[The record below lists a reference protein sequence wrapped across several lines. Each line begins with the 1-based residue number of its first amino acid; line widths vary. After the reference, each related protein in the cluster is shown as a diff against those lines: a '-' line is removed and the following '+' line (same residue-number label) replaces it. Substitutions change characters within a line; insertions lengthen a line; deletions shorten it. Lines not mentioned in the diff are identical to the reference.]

1 MAGLTTTELAKE
13 LGVTKGRVSQ
23 YVSEGKLE
31 GCYQGDGRARR
42 FDLVKAAEALGRR
55 LDKGQMMGNGA
66 ATRRSLRGIEAGEAP
81 PEALPEAPPEA
92 PARKPGGDVLPARD
106 PDRYELA
113 RTQKVEEEARRL
125 RRQNVLDE
133 GTMVLAEE
141 AARQAKRQLA
151 QEIAQVE
158 TMLRDAARRVAD
170 VMGVDYREVRSI
182 LIDQWRAHR
191 GERSE
196 ALTGVAAAAGAS
208 DEEREADF

>member
-1 MAGLTTTELAKE
+1 MPGLTTTELAKE

-23 YVSEGKLE
+23 YVSEGKLD

-66 ATRRSLRGIEAGEAP
+66 ATRRSLREIETGDDNDAP
-81 PEALPEAPPEA
+81 QNRQPS
-92 PARKPGGDVLPARD
+92 GDLLSPLD
-106 PDRYELA
+106 PSRYELA
-113 RTQKVEEEARRL
+113 KTQKVEEEARRL
-125 RRQNVLDE
+125 RRQNKLDE
-133 GTMVLAEE
+133 GTLVLAEE
-141 AARQAKRQLA
+141 AARQVKRQLA

-191 GERSE
+191 GDRSE
-196 ALTGVAAAAGAS
+196 ALKVAVEEAGAT

>member
-1 MAGLTTTELAKE
+1 MPGLTTTELAKE

-23 YVSEGKLE
+23 YVSEGKLD

-66 ATRRSLRGIEAGEAP
+66 ATRRSLREIEAGEDT
-81 PEALPEAPPEA
+81 PEAPNRQPS
-92 PARKPGGDVLPARD
+92 GDVLPPRD
-106 PDRYELA
+106 PDRYALA
-113 RTQKVEEEARRL
+113 KTQKVEEEARRL
-125 RRQNVLDE
+125 RRQNALDE

-141 AARQAKRQLA
+141 AARQVKRQLA

-191 GERSE
+191 GDRSE
-196 ALTGVAAAAGAS
+196 ALKVAAEGAGAT